1 LQGRIQTLDNIIQEL
16 HEPSE
21 SDEEIDPEVE
31 NVTSYA
37 PKLGGLSGGID
48 IEPTPSEA
56 SVADPTSTLRSRGP
70 TIATPSSRATGTD
83 YGARTDNQTTNNNLQ
98 NKEKILSADRA
109 EQEQIMDSL
118 LALTRELKTAQTTFH
133 DSLEGEKKHLGLATQ
148 GLDKNLDGIEA
159 AGKRMGTL
167 RQMSEGKGWFG
178 RMMLYAYIAG
188 LWVLALVIVF
198 VLPKLRF

>member
-1 LQGRIQTLDNIIQEL
+1 
-16 HEPSE
+16 
-21 SDEEIDPEVE
+21 
-31 NVTSYA
+31 
-37 PKLGGLSGGID
+37 
-48 IEPTPSEA
+48 
-56 SVADPTSTLRSRGP
+56 
-70 TIATPSSRATGTD
+70 
-83 YGARTDNQTTNNNLQ
+83 
-98 NKEKILSADRA
+98 
-109 EQEQIMDSL
+109 MDSL

-148 GLDKNLDGIEA
+148 GLDRNLDGIDA

-167 RQMSEGKGWFG
+167 RRMTEGKGWFG